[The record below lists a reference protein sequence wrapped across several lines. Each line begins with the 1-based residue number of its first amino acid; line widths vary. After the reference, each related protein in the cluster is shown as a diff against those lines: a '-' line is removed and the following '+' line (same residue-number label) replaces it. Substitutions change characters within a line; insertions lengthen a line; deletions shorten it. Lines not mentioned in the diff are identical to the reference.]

1 MTKREMAAQL
11 LALRAERD
19 ELKEALIDA
28 VSVFVQLGAG
38 SPHVEG
44 GDCLHCAALER
55 AAEFGRPLRRYAAEF
70 EAERAVFARDNPE
83 RYAELRR
90 GVFGVR
96 A

>member
-1 MTKREMAAQL
+1 MTKREMTAQL

-28 VSVFVQLGAG
+28 VAVFVQLGA
-38 SPHVEG
+38 SSAHEEG

-55 AAEFGRPLRRYAAEF
+55 AAEFGKPLRRYRAEI
-70 EAERAVFARDNPE
+70 EVATADFAREQPE

-90 GVFGVR
+90 GVFGLAR
-96 A
+96 